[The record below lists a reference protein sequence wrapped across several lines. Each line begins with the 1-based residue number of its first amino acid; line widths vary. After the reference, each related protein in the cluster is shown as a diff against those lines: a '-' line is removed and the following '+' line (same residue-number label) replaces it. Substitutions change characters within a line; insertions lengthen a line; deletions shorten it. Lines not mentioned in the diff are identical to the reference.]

1 MYNSKFLN
9 INSPTNLPLG
19 ADLVW
24 GQWGYVP
31 PPKFRNLFWLILKS
45 QNLKKKLNQSPF
57 CCLLKILWTALK
69 FYKLLGTFKK
79 KKKNAQYLDMHWS
92 RLLNTW
98 GLLKNQKNSTT
109 CILHDYSTSHFFG
122 SLDEHPNWWLSSLS
136 MDLKSN
142 YVVTH
147 KIGYFHMFISHNYL
161 LP

>member
-45 QNLKKKLNQSPF
+45 QNLKKKLNQSPL

-79 KKKNAQYLDMHWS
+79 KKKKCSILRYALVTSAQYLRLAKEPKKFYDM
-92 RLLNTW
+92 
-98 GLLKNQKNSTT
+98 
-109 CILHDYSTSHFFG
+109 YS
-122 SLDEHPNWWLSSLS
+122 P
-136 MDLKSN
+136 
-142 YVVTH
+142 
-147 KIGYFHMFISHNYL
+147 
-161 LP
+161 